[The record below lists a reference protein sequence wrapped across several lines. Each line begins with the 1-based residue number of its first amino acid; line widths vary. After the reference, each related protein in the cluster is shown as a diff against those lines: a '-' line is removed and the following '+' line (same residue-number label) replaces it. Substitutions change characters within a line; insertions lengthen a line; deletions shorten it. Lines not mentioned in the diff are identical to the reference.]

1 MAKKK
6 KRKRRRQP
14 SQPFGPE
21 FFVELIRLVQG
32 PVRYYKRG
40 KRKGRK

>member
-6 KRKRRRQP
+6 KRKRRRQT

-21 FFVELIRLVQG
+21 FFVELIRLLQG
-32 PVRYYKRG
+32 PVQYYKKG
-40 KRKGRK
+40 KRAGKK